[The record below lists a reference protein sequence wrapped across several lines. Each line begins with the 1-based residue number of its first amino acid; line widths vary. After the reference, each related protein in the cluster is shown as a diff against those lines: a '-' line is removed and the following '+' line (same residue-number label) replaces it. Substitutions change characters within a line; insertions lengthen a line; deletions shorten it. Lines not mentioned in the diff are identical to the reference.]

1 MSVAENASGSPLTAS
16 QVLDALA
23 ERELLIISGKGG
35 VGRTAMS
42 AMLGLELARRGRR
55 VLVATVGQDDRLAW
69 MLGHTTLADVPQELA
84 PRLFIQRVVPHVC
97 VREYGSMIL
106 KSERLS
112 SAVFGNKLMRRLLR
126 AIPGLDDYAVL
137 GKLWHVACRARAYD
151 TVIFDGP
158 ATGHLRYNLG
168 VPRTILST
176 VPRGPL
182 TAEARRMVDALEDP
196 TRVQAVLVG
205 LPARWPLTEL
215 GELAASL
222 REELHVEIGAI
233 LVNGMWPVE
242 VPMIP
247 PDALPA
253 AEEVETFFSVTRTIA
268 EQARRQQDNV
278 AAWIAD
284 ERRAGRAPVALEI
297 PWRWEGLSSLEDMQ
311 ALCAALPRCVVR
323 AGGRA

>member
-1 MSVAENASGSPLTAS
+1 M
-16 QVLDALA
+16 LDALA
-23 ERELLIISGKGG
+23 RRELLIVSGKGG

-69 MLGHTTLADVPQELA
+69 MLGHRALADVPRELA
-84 PRLFIQRVVPHVC
+84 PGLFIQRVVPHVC

-137 GKLWHVACRARAYD
+137 GKLWHVACRARSFD

-168 VPRTILST
+168 VPRTILNT

-182 TAEARRMVDALEDP
+182 TAEAQRMVDALEDP
-196 TRVQAVLVG
+196 ARVQAVLVG

-222 REELHVEIGAI
+222 REELHMEIGAI
-233 LVNGMWPVE
+233 FVNGMWPAE
-242 VPMIP
+242 VPAISP
-247 PDALPA
+247 AALPA
-253 AEEVETFFSVTRTIA
+253 STSDAVRAFFSVTHTIA
-268 EQARRQQDNV
+268 EQAHRQQANV
-278 AAWIAD
+278 DAWMAG
-284 ERRAGRAPVALEI
+284 ERGAGRSPVALEI

-311 ALCAALPRCVVR
+311 ALCAALPECVVR
-323 AGGRA
+323 SGGVA